1 MMAEPNKPPYAGVN
15 TLHWTESNID
25 NYYEYPAG
33 FAGSKFFYEL
43 KENGRIVASRCK
55 KCGKTELPPKAFC
68 VDCFDTDIEYVEVE
82 PPGFVYTYSV
92 SFYDLDGS
100 KLEKPIIW
108 ALIAFEEAEG
118 GIIHRLG
125 EVEPEEVYVGM
136 DVVPEFRPKEDRT
149 GSILDIKY
157 FKPAA

>member
-1 MMAEPNKPPYAGVN
+1 MAEPNKPPYAGVN

>member
-1 MMAEPNKPPYAGVN
+1 MAEPNKPPYAGVN
-15 TLHWTESNID
+15 TLHWMESNID
-25 NYYEYPAG
+25 NYYEYSAG
-33 FAGSKFFYEL
+33 FAGSKFFHEL
-43 KENGRIVASRCK
+43 KENGKIVASSCK

-68 VDCFDTDIEYVEVE
+68 VDCFDTEIEYVEVE
-82 PPGFVYTYSV
+82 LPGFVYTYSV

-136 DVVPEFRPKEDRT
+136 DVVPELRPKEDRT

-157 FKPAA
+157 FKPTV